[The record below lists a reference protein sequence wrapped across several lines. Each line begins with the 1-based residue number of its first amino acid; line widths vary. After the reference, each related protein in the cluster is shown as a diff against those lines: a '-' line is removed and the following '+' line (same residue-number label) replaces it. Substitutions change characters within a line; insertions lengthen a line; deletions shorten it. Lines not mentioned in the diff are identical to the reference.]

1 MFVALNKAKEYL
13 SIQMDPSMKE
23 NGKEDT
29 GVGRAG
35 TRTQTVT
42 GMKELGKIM

>member
-1 MFVALNKAKEYL
+1 MFVALNKAKEHL
-13 SIQMDPSMKE
+13 SIQMDPSAKG

-35 TRTQTVT
+35 TRAQTVI
-42 GMKELGKIM
+42 GMKEPGKII